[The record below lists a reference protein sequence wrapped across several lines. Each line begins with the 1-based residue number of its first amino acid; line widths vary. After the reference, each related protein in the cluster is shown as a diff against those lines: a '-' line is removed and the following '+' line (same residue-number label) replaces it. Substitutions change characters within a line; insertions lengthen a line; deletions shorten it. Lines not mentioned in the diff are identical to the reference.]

1 MRIINM
7 APGLSFPA
15 PWQDLI
21 DVLEPGLFLSQG
33 KWSDDGAHVDDAKL
47 IEELAGTPP
56 DTHIMLNV
64 EVSEYLYPESRLLD
78 VTRHPVESTQLRQ
91 ALSAVMDD
99 LPWEYSFYM
108 TLRTVT
114 RAYNKS
120 NDYDARRIA
129 AGQALD
135 EAIEV
140 KDWIG
145 KGLPCVSAYWID
157 GTGADVKVWQW
168 RRWIYVTGKE
178 IADCRYYAKRE
189 PVVVIAPR
197 IGGGNPATPLIDN
210 ELFTRQL
217 QWLWRQD
224 VTVIFWASQAD
235 TDIPTGQIGSLWWYA
250 Q

>member
-99 LPWEYSFYM
+99 LPWEYSFYQ
-108 TLRTVT
+108 TLRTVI
-114 RAYNKS
+114 RAYDKTNPS
-120 NDYDARRIA
+120 NRDIA
-129 AGQALD
+129 AHD
-135 EAIEV
+135 TTREAV
-140 KDWIG
+140 VVQDWIG
-145 KGLPCVSAYWID
+145 KGLPCVSAYWFD
-157 GTGADVKVWQW
+157 GTGADVKFWQW

-197 IGGGNPATPLIDN
+197 IGGHNRAEQPIDN
-210 ELFTRQL
+210 ELFARQL
-217 QWLWRQD
+217 QWLQRQD
-224 VTVIFWASQAD
+224 VTVIFWAWRDD
-235 TDIPTGQIGSLWWYA
+235 TDIPAGQVGSLWWYA
-250 Q
+250 W